1 MSDQEYGEDYENE
14 EQQNEQENEEQN
26 ENMEQSNKN
35 QSQANNNED
44 ENNEQQQ
51 NDNDGDDENQDNNEQ
66 DQQQQDDQQNEEEN
80 QDNEG
85 EKEEDQQADQM
96 EKSQQKEEQQEQEVE
111 ESQFEQSMQSE
122 KNVNLESI
130 DAVSVKINKEEK
142 GTQKKAAKKATKTS
156 SQQDM
161 VNQLMKKHKEKQQK
175 MQKRE
180 DEIYVQEKIEKKQPK
195 PQPKPKVI
203 TKQKL
208 TFDKQTKAQLEDPQ
222 LNNQQKAAILTKDL
236 GKKLEVQVVV
246 KDVPKKM
253 EVKKPGK
260 GSEAKPKKN
269 LFDVRIG
276 AGIKS
281 KLDIES
287 DDKSQRDKE
296 KERNAFLEQKK
307 REKEQAIKFQQ
318 EQDEL
323 LKIKQNNIRKAQE
336 KALERDNKVL
346 QVNTEKQQEIKQV
359 YEAKKKE
366 LIKEKEEDNRDQM
379 KKDLDI
385 LKALR
390 KENNLLTEEVK
401 NQETRIKELDKLIE
415 LESRKEN
422 VIQING
428 EYQSLRKIRLKQG
441 LDDFKTE
448 LISGEQSQVLG
459 DGNISDPD
467 IALTVA
473 NQIAKN
479 DLKLNDAY
487 ALLDEDKDGVLT
499 IKEIQNNICRLN
511 LNIKE
516 QEIQQFIKMLDNN
529 SDGVLT
535 EQEFITFL
543 TPGLENQKQ
552 YIQIMGDIKDILN
565 PIILEERRLHL
576 KYLQKYLQKEIE
588 DENKKEREQKPK
600 YDKLVKKLK
609 KVEKLVESLKG
620 TTSDKG
626 KVKQQCD
633 SLRQELR
640 SIQDKRNKVIAE
652 LDDKKQMIKENIE
665 QLIKDLGDRCQE
677 VLLMK
682 EKLNQVQTQCQ
693 RLQLKLLSMEQMK
706 NKYKKELKIK
716 NEIEITGGQKQNVL
730 QQLRLKEEK
739 IQQLEDVKNLQYM
752 HYVIIVQKC
761 TRGFLMKKRLTK
773 KIHGLK
779 SCAKSLM
786 AFIEKKHRHQKI
798 QALNLLEEF
807 IKQQKKLEIARKEQE
822 LLKLQEQQKKKLKD
836 KKANKVERFIAQQFV
851 SIKTED
857 KLNNLEQTLSIIPK
871 IILIQKIFR
880 KNKRGIPMSNQA
892 INVSFGLGYSEN
904 CQICKTDLAEVICKQ
919 CEKPIQCDSCFRL
932 SHKNYKRRNH
942 EFYLMIKNKFRGANE
957 QFENKNHQQQNEMD
971 EVLSNQ

>member
-14 EQQNEQENEEQN
+14 EQHNEEENEDKN
-26 ENMEQSNKN
+26 ENLEQSNKN
-35 QSQANNNED
+35 ESQANNNED

-66 DQQQQDDQQNEEEN
+66 DQQQDDQQNEEEN

-85 EKEEDQQADQM
+85 EKEEDQQEEKM
-96 EKSQQKEEQQEQEVE
+96 EKLQQQQEEQEQEVE

-130 DAVSVKINKEEK
+130 DAVSVKISKEEK
-142 GTQKKAAKKATKTS
+142 GTQKKGTKKATKTS
-156 SQQDM
+156 SQQEM

-180 DEIYVQEKIEKKQPK
+180 DEIYIQEKIEKKQPK
-195 PQPKPKVI
+195 PQIKPKVI

-236 GKKLEVQVVV
+236 GKKLDVQVVV
-246 KDVPKKM
+246 KEVPKKM

-281 KLDIES
+281 KLDVEA

-359 YEAKKKE
+359 YEAKRKE
-366 LIKEKEEDNRDQM
+366 LIKEKEEDNKDQI

-385 LKALR
+385 LRALR
-390 KENNLLTEEVK
+390 KENTLLNDEVK
-401 NQETRIKELDKLIE
+401 TQEMKIKELDKLIE
-415 LESRKEN
+415 QESRKEN

-441 LDDFKTE
+441 LDDLKTE
-448 LISGEQSQVLG
+448 LVSGAQSQILG
-459 DGNISDPD
+459 QGNISDPD

-516 QEIQQFIKMLDNN
+516 QEIQEFIKMLDNN

-600 YDKLVKKLK
+600 YDRLIKKLK
-609 KVEKLVESLKG
+609 KTEKLVESLKG

-633 SLRQELR
+633 LLRQELR

-652 LDDKKQMIKENIE
+652 LDDKKLMIKENID
-665 QLIKDLGDRCQE
+665 QLMKDLGDRCQE
-677 VLLMK
+677 VLQMK
-682 EKLNQVQTQCQ
+682 EKLNQVQTQSQ
-693 RLQLKLLSMEQMK
+693 RLQLKLLSIEQMK
-706 NKYKKELKIK
+706 NKYKKELKVK
-716 NEIEITGGQKQNVL
+716 NEIEIQGGQKQNVL

-739 IQQLEDVKNLQYM
+739 IQQQEDVKNLQYM

-773 KIHGLK
+773 KLSGLK
-779 SCAKSLM
+779 GCAKALVT
-786 AFIEKKHRHQKI
+786 FIEKKHRHQKMQGI
-798 QALNLLEEF
+798 NLLEEF
-807 IKQQKKLEIARKEQE
+807 VKQQKKIEIARKEQE
-822 LLKLQEQQKKKLKD
+822 LLRQQEQQKKKLKD

-851 SIKTED
+851 STKVED
-857 KLNNLEQTLSIIPK
+857 KLNNIDQTLSIIPK

-880 KNKRGIPMSNQA
+880 KNKRGIPLTNQA
-892 INVSFGLGYSEN
+892 INVSFGIGYSEN

-942 EFYLMIKNKFRGANE
+942 EFYLLIKNKFRDANE
-957 QFENKNHQQQNEMD
+957 QLENRNIEKQNEMD

>member
-26 ENMEQSNKN
+26 ENLDKSNNK
-35 QSQANNNED
+35 QSQLNNEEE
-44 ENNEQQQ
+44 ENNEQE
-51 NDNDGDDENQDNNEQ
+51 NNNDGDDENQDNNEQ
-66 DQQQQDDQQNEEEN
+66 DQQEDQEREEEN
-80 QDNEG
+80 EG
-85 EKEEDQQADQM
+85 QKEENQQVDNI
-96 EKSQQKEEQQEQEVE
+96 EKSQQNQEEQDQEVE
-111 ESQFEQSMQSE
+111 ESQYEQSMQTE

-130 DAVSVKINKEEK
+130 DAVSVKIAKEEK
-142 GTQKKAAKKATKTS
+142 GVQKKGVKKTGKIS
-156 SQQDM
+156 NQQEM

-180 DEIYVQEKIEKKQPK
+180 DEIYIQEKIEKQQPK
-195 PQPKPKVI
+195 PQIKQKVV

-208 TFDKQTKAQLEDPQ
+208 TFDKQTKAKLEDPQ

-236 GKKLEVQVVV
+236 GKKLSVQVVV
-246 KDVPKKM
+246 KDNPKQI
-253 EVKKPGK
+253 EIKKPGK

-281 KLDIES
+281 KLDIDA

-296 KERNAFLEQKK
+296 KERTAFVEQKK

-336 KALERDNKVL
+336 KALEKDNKVL

-359 YEAKKKE
+359 YEAKRKE
-366 LIKEKEEDNRDQM
+366 LIKEKEEDNKDQM

-385 LKALR
+385 LRALR
-390 KENNLLTEEVK
+390 KEYQLLNDEVK
-401 NQETRIKELDKLIE
+401 NQEMRIKELDKQIE

-441 LDDFKTE
+441 LDDLKTE
-448 LISGEQSQVLG
+448 LISEAQSQVLG
-459 DGNISDPD
+459 VDNISEPD
-467 IALTVA
+467 IALKVA

-511 LNIKE
+511 LNIK
-516 QEIQQFIKMLDNN
+516 QSEIQQLIQMLDQN

-552 YIQIMGDIKDILN
+552 YIKIMGDIKDILN

-576 KYLQKYLQKEIE
+576 KYLQKYIQKEIE
-588 DENKKEREQKPK
+588 DENKKERESKPK
-600 YDKLVKKLK
+600 YDKLIKKLK
-609 KVEKLVESLKG
+609 KIEKLIESLKG

-633 SLRQELR
+633 QLRQELR
-640 SIQDKRNKVIAE
+640 LIQDKRNKVVAE
-652 LDDKKQMIKENIE
+652 LDDKKQMIKENID
-665 QLIKDLGDRCQE
+665 QLMKDLGDRCQE
-677 VLLMK
+677 VLLIK
-682 EKLNQVQTQCQ
+682 EKFNQVQTQNQ

-716 NEIEITGGQKQNVL
+716 NEIEIQGGQKQNIL
-730 QQLRLKEEK
+730 QQLILNKEK
-739 IQQLEDVKNLQYM
+739 IEQQQDEKELQKM

-761 TRGFLMKKRLTK
+761 TRGFLMKKRLTRK
-773 KIHGLK
+773 LTGLK
-779 SCAKSLM
+779 GCAKALLT
-786 AFIEKKHRHQKI
+786 FFEKKQRNYKKQC
-798 QALNLLEEF
+798 LNLLEDF
-807 IKQQKKLEIARKEQE
+807 VKQQKKYELERKEQE
-822 LLKLQEQQKKKLKD
+822 LLKQQELQKKKLKD
-836 KKANKVERFIAQQFV
+836 KKANKVERFISQQFM
-851 SIKTED
+851 SMKSEE
-857 KLNNLEQTLSIIPK
+857 KLNNQEQMLQIIPK

-880 KNKRGIPMSNQA
+880 RNKRGIPITNQA

-904 CQICKTDLAEVICKQ
+904 CQICKTDLAELICKQ
-919 CEKPIQCDSCFRL
+919 CEKPIQCDSCFKL

-942 EFYLMIKNKFRGANE
+942 EFYLLIKSKFRDASE
-957 QFENKNHQQQNEMD
+957 KIENRNLEYQNVSD
-971 EVLSNQ
+971 EVLSNK